1 MQSVLIDTST
11 IVISYDY
18 LRGEPPGHQKKGST
32 RETTGLGDCV
42 SCNACV
48 DVCPTGIDIRNGTQL
63 ECVNCTIGTGGV
75 TGVYYPT
82 GGSICRLVNK
92 GKKEH
97 GVRCSVESTGGSVY
111 NINTIRAGELQ
122 MGVAQS
128 DWQFHAYNGTS
139 KFKSKGPFKDLRS
152 VFSIHGE
159 PFTLIARADS
169 GIKSFADLK
178 GKRVNIG
185 NPGSGQRGTMDLVME
200 KMGMKKSDL
209 KLASELKGSEQS
221 KALCD
226 NKIDAMIYVVGHP
239 AGAIKEATT
248 TCDSLLVDVT
258 GPVIDK
264 LVADNSYYKYT
275 TIPGGMY
282 KGTDKDIKTF
292 GVAATFVT
300 SAKVSEKVVYE
311 VVKAVFDNFD
321 TFKKLH
327 PAFANLNK
335 QDMIHNGNSAPLHR
349 GAIKYYKEAGLM
361 D

>member
-1 MQSVLIDTST
+1 MIKKTLLST
-11 IVISYDY
+11 ALVGALSIPAMAADFV
-18 LRGEPPGHQKKGST
+18 
-32 RETTGLGDCV
+32 
-42 SCNACV
+42 
-48 DVCPTGIDIRNGTQL
+48 
-63 ECVNCTIGTGGV
+63 TIGTGGV

-82 GGSICRLVNK
+82 GGAICRLVNK

-111 NINTIRAGELQ
+111 NINTIRAGELE

-139 KFKSKGPFKDLRS
+139 KFKDKGAFKDLRS
-152 VFSIHGE
+152 VFSVHGE

-169 GIKSFADLK
+169 GIKTFDDIK

-185 NPGSGQRGTMDLVME
+185 NPGSGQRGTMDIVMAA
-200 KMGMKKSDL
+200 KGMKKSDL

-248 TCDSLLVDVT
+248 TCDSVLVDVT

-264 LVADNSYYKYT
+264 LVADNPYYKYT
-275 TIPGGMY
+275 TVPAGMY
-282 KGTDKDIKTF
+282 KGTDKDVKTF

-300 SAKVSEKVVYE
+300 SAKVPEKVVYA
-311 VVKAVFDNFD
+311 VVKSVFENFEA
-321 TFKKLH
+321 FKKLH
-327 PAFANLNK
+327 PAFNNLTK
-335 QDMIHNGNSAPLHR
+335 EDMIKNGNSAPLHK
-349 GAIKYYKEAGLM
+349 GAMKYYKEAGLL
-361 D
+361 